1 MKLHNFTAQ
10 PNGLRL
16 ETSQGLIDLTAYSP
30 EIIRI
35 RYTLEPIFSPV
46 KSLTVIAEAQNP
58 VDVSVHETTE
68 ALIFFDH
75 ETIHPD

>member
-30 EIIRI
+30 DIIRI
-35 RYTLEPIFSPV
+35 RHTLEPIFSPV
-46 KSLTVIAEAQNP
+46 KK
-58 VDVSVHETTE
+58 
-68 ALIFFDH
+68 
-75 ETIHPD
+75 PDGNRGSAKPGRCFRS